1 MYVVQLVP
9 VSVERDS
16 MGSGFHELA
25 VIETGLIVPS
35 VNDSRDGTPTLT
47 LTIQTTLNT
56 NTFYQ
61 ATLITTMDM
70 VEAGDFQFCK
80 KVLQLDIIPYT

>member
-1 MYVVQLVP
+1 MYVVQLEP
-9 VSVERDS
+9 MELEQGSR
-16 MGSGFHELA
+16 GSGFHELE
-25 VIETGLIVPS
+25 VIETGLIIPS

-56 NTFYQ
+56 NMFYQ

-70 VEAGDFQFCK
+70 EEAGNVQFCK
-80 KVLQLDIIPYT
+80 